1 MTPRRREQ
9 HRGETPTGVSPL
21 IVCLNDPGS
30 SAVSSPGLQK
40 YIVLRSFQGERPRF
54 SDCWYCLGVI
64 PVYLLSLIH
73 ISEPQFTAAQQRR
86 APGHQGDS
94 EKPEDPLPAVQLCSG
109 GEPLHTSQKAGK
121 GGDHH
126 GDQQEQKIGNAE
138 SWGDG
143 CDHRQHGKFRLGRPG
158 IVVQDKQNRRGHHEK
173 HGTAQANSPWSAP
186 WWDLPPQGG
195 QDCHSA
201 EHVIGRKCHSGGK
214 PPNTAL
220 ERRRRTGR
228 QQEQG
233 PRP

>member
-1 MTPRRREQ
+1 M
-9 HRGETPTGVSPL
+9 
-21 IVCLNDPGS
+21 
-30 SAVSSPGLQK
+30 
-40 YIVLRSFQGERPRF
+40 
-54 SDCWYCLGVI
+54 
-64 PVYLLSLIH
+64 
-73 ISEPQFTAAQQRR
+73 
-86 APGHQGDS
+86 
-94 EKPEDPLPAVQLCSG
+94 QLCSG

-233 PRP
+233 PRPYPTVQRTSAGAAKEKIEIIPRSPDRERAAISRAKSNPHSQGGSPKA